1 MGRRRRGRRRVGR
14 RRMVETV
21 WLLGLFT
28 FSFLEKF
35 LELLHVF
42 KVHVYMHKCESVLG
56 WIER

>member
-1 MGRRRRGRRRVGR
+1 
-14 RRMVETV
+14 MVETV